1 MKTAGVYRWELRK
14 LAAQKRTY
22 AGLGA
27 AAIYALAF
35 VIVLTVKTHNSLP
48 SDVPLGSQIRH
59 SGLALPPVLLVFAS
73 IFGAPLVTALVAG
86 DIVASEDNHRTLKT
100 IFTRSTGRGSIY
112 AGKALAAASYVAA
125 VLAVTG
131 GVSLVGAL
139 LSWGFHPVRT
149 TGGAT
154 VAAGHAL
161 GLVVAAYAVY
171 LLPVLVIASFAF
183 FLSTVTRNSA
193 AALVGALLFALG
205 FQLIAALPGIGS
217 VKHYLLP
224 AQFNAWE
231 SLFGRGDG
239 DALLRGLRG
248 RARCTPAS
256 RCSPAGCISAA
267 ATSPATSSAWPR
279 SARTDPGRGDPS
291 RASTSRRWSRTP
303 QATGS
308 RARCPRP
315 R

>member
-1 MKTAGVYRWELRK
+1 VKTVGVYCWEVRK

-22 AGLGA
+22 AGLIA

-35 VIVLTVKTHNSLP
+35 VIVLTVKKHNTLP
-48 SDVPLGSQIRH
+48 SDVPLGSQIRR

-86 DIVASEDNHRTLKT
+86 DIVANEDANRTLKT

-125 VLAVTG
+125 ILAVTG
-131 GVSLVGAL
+131 GVALVGAL
-139 LSWGFHPVRT
+139 LSWGFHPVHST
-149 TGGAT
+149 TGAT
-154 VAAGHAL
+154 LAAGHAL
-161 GLVVAAYAVY
+161 GLVFAAYGVY

-205 FQLIAALPGIGS
+205 FQLVAALPGIGS

-224 AQFNAWE
+224 AQFDAWE
-231 SLFGRGDG
+231 SLFGRGDA
-239 DALLRGLRG
+239 DVLIG
-248 RARCTPAS
+248 RAAWTCALY
-256 RCSPAGCISAA
+256 AGIPLLAG
-267 ATSPATSSAWPR
+267 WLYF
-279 SARTDPGRGDPS
+279 
-291 RASTSRRWSRTP
+291 RRRDV
-303 QATGS
+303 AGG
-308 RARCPRP
+308 
-315 R
+315 